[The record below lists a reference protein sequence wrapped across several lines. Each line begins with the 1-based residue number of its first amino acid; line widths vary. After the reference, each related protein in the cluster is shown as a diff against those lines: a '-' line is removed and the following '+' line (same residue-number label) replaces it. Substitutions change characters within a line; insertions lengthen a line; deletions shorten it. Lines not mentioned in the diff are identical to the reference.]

1 MMHLLVYKVIGGL
14 DELMQIKK
22 LYRSCLQL
30 PLSSLW
36 ASAYTKTLLSL
47 NMTLWGIGYLA

>member
-36 ASAYTKTLLSL
+36 ASAYTKILLSL